1 MIYSVLYSLQTFSG
15 SLAQAIGSGLAAD
28 GYLLFLFMTLGF
40 KFLFFTVGFLFR
52 GFALY
57 RMSVRSGLGKAWFAF
72 VPFLALYLMGELQ
85 GKEGLFAKYK
95 ALGLAAAL
103 TAGGYVLALGVLD
116 GVYGIPLIRLLLEG
130 KALIEEDFAVYG
142 LPFMLTSLA
151 NICSLATIVLT
162 FILCMNLY
170 KIYNPQK
177 ASALSVWAIVF
188 DVLFS
193 SDLLFAI
200 FLFSVRNN
208 ERGDYGQYLR
218 ERAARY
224 RASGGFGNYRNG
236 NAYGNPFGNYGDTP
250 YGNNRYGESP
260 SASSQKPA
268 EDPFSEFSD
277 KKTDESDPFADF
289 NSHANEQGENKQDPA
304 KGSDG
309 GNTNDGNDLFS

>member
-1 MIYSVLYSLQTFSG
+1 MIYSVLYSLQTFSA

-28 GYLLFLFMTLGF
+28 GYLLFLFTTLGF
-40 KFLFFTVGFLFR
+40 KFLFFLAGFLFR

-57 RMSVRSGLGKAWFAF
+57 KMSVRSGLGKAWFAF
-72 VPFLALYLMGELQ
+72 VPFLVLYLMGELQ
-85 GKEGLFAKYK
+85 GKEGMFAKYK

-103 TAGGYVLALGVLD
+103 TAGGYVLFLGVLD
-116 GVYGIPLIRLLLEG
+116 GVYGIPLIRLLLDG
-130 KALIEEDFAVYG
+130 KTLIEEDFASNG
-142 LPFMLTSLA
+142 LTLMLTMFA
-151 NICSLATIVLT
+151 NACSLATMVLT
-162 FILCMNLY
+162 LILCMNLY

-177 ASALSVWAIVF
+177 ASVLSVWAIVF

-224 RASGGFGNYRNG
+224 RTGGYGNYRNG
-236 NAYGNPFGNYGDTP
+236 NAYGNPFGNYDNTP
-250 YGNNRYGESP
+250 YGNNRYGGP
-260 SASSQKPA
+260 SSSSGKPA

-277 KKTDESDPFADF
+277 KKAEENDPFAEF
-289 NSHANEQGENKQDPA
+289 NSRGNEPGEGKQDSA

-309 GNTNDGNDLFS
+309 GNTDGGSDLFS

>member
-1 MIYSVLYSLQTFSG
+1 MIYSVLYSLQTFSA

-28 GYLLFLFMTLGF
+28 GYLLFLFTTLGF
-40 KFLFFTVGFLFR
+40 KFLFFLAGFLFR

-57 RMSVRSGLGKAWFAF
+57 KMSVRSGLGKAWFAF

-85 GKEGLFAKYK
+85 GKEGMFAKYK

-103 TAGGYVLALGVLD
+103 TAGGYVLFLGVLD
-116 GVYGIPLIRLLLEG
+116 GVYGIPLIRLLLDG
-130 KALIEEDFAVYG
+130 KTLIEEDFASNG
-142 LPFMLTSLA
+142 LTLMLTMLA
-151 NICSLATIVLT
+151 NACSLATMVLT
-162 FILCMNLY
+162 LILCMNLY

-177 ASALSVWAIVF
+177 ASVLSVWAIVF

-224 RASGGFGNYRNG
+224 RTGGYGNYRNG
-236 NAYGNPFGNYGDTP
+236 NAYGNPFGNYDNTP
-250 YGNNRYGESP
+250 YGNNRYGGP
-260 SASSQKPA
+260 SSSSGKPA

-277 KKTDESDPFADF
+277 KKAEENDPFAEF
-289 NSHANEQGENKQDPA
+289 NSRGNEPGEGKQDPA

-309 GNTNDGNDLFS
+309 GNADGGSDLFS

>member
-1 MIYSVLYSLQTFSG
+1 MIYSVLYSLQTFSA

-28 GYLLFLFMTLGF
+28 GYLLFLFTTLGF
-40 KFLFFTVGFLFR
+40 KFLFFLAGFLFR

-57 RMSVRSGLGKAWFAF
+57 KMSVRSGLGKAWFAF

-85 GKEGLFAKYK
+85 GKEGMFAKYK

-103 TAGGYVLALGVLD
+103 TAGGYVLFLGVLD
-116 GVYGIPLIRLLLEG
+116 GVYGIPLIRLLLDG
-130 KALIEEDFAVYG
+130 KTLIEEDFASNG
-142 LPFMLTSLA
+142 LTLMLTMFA
-151 NICSLATIVLT
+151 NACSLATMVLT
-162 FILCMNLY
+162 LILCMNLY

-177 ASALSVWAIVF
+177 ASVLSVWAIVF

-224 RASGGFGNYRNG
+224 RTGGYGNYRNG
-236 NAYGNPFGNYGDTP
+236 NAYGNPFGNYDNTP
-250 YGNNRYGESP
+250 YGNNRYGGP
-260 SASSQKPA
+260 SSSSGKPA

-277 KKTDESDPFADF
+277 KKAEESDPFADF
-289 NSHANEQGENKQDPA
+289 NSRGNEPGEGKQDSA

-309 GNTNDGNDLFS
+309 GNTDGGSDLFS

>member
-1 MIYSVLYSLQTFSG
+1 MIYSVLYSLQTFSA

-28 GYLLFLFMTLGF
+28 GYLLFLFTTLGF
-40 KFLFFTVGFLFR
+40 KFLFFLAGFLFR

-57 RMSVRSGLGKAWFAF
+57 KMSVRSGLGKAWFAF

-85 GKEGLFAKYK
+85 GKEGMFAKYK

-103 TAGGYVLALGVLD
+103 TAGGYVLFLGVLD
-116 GVYGIPLIRLLLEG
+116 GVYGIPLIRLLLDG
-130 KALIEEDFAVYG
+130 KTLIEEDFASNG
-142 LPFMLTSLA
+142 LTLMLTMFA
-151 NICSLATIVLT
+151 NACSLATMVLT
-162 FILCMNLY
+162 LILCMNLY

-177 ASALSVWAIVF
+177 ASVLSVWAIVF

-224 RASGGFGNYRNG
+224 RTGGYGNYRNG
-236 NAYGNPFGNYGDTP
+236 NAYGNPFGNYDNTP
-250 YGNNRYGESP
+250 YGNNRYGGP
-260 SASSQKPA
+260 SSSSGKPA

-277 KKTDESDPFADF
+277 KKAEENDPFAEF
-289 NSHANEQGENKQDPA
+289 NSRGNEPGEGKQDSA

-309 GNTNDGNDLFS
+309 GNTDGGSDLFS